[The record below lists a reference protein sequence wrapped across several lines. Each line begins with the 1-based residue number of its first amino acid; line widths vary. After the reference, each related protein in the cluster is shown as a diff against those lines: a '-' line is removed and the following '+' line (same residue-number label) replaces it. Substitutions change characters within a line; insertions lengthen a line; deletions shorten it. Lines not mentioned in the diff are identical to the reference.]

1 MNNFQIVNADTDS
14 ISFCKEDQSEFS
26 DIEKQYLIGNI
37 NELSPD
43 FMEWSDDG
51 YYKKVIVLKAKNY
64 ILYDPKAKKDV
75 IKIKGSALKSS
86 KTEPALKEFLKDIIN
101 EIIIDQTLFKIVYE
115 KYVAEI
121 LNLKD
126 ISRWATKKTITS
138 KVLEGT
144 RLNET
149 KVVEA
154 IKGTD
159 YSEGDK
165 IYLYYDKKD
174 NLKKVENYNDDHNI
188 KRLLKRLYD
197 TSKIF
202 DNIIL
207 KGTFKNYSLV
217 KNMKELGLWVIF
229 YY

>member
-217 KNMKELGLWVIF
+217 KNMKELGL
-229 YY
+229 